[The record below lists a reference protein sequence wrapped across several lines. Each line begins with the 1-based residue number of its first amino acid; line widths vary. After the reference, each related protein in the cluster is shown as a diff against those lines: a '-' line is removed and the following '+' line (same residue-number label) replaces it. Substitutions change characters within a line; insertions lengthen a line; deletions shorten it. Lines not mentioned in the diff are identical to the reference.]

1 MDPYWRAHTGC
12 SIRGPFASRAGR
24 AMFSRMRVLFVYPNL
39 YTQMGFNHGLASLSA
54 QLLRAGHETR
64 LVNLNENL
72 PPVVTPEEILD
83 LVEKWGPGMLA
94 FSCLSQQY
102 LGGLGLARELRH
114 LAAERGLPL
123 PPLVVGGIHPT
134 MVPREVMLDG
144 VWDFVGVGECEDA
157 LLELVRGLE
166 SGAVRDDYPNFLCW
180 RGGQR
185 PSELLQRAAVK
196 QAAAEGRFESADAP
210 PAIGS
215 NEDAGSALREA
226 DRAEVEERIVQ
237 NPVGEFPDFES
248 LPQPDYELFDTQRIL
263 DQKNG
268 WVGLITSRGCPYRCT
283 YCLNHKVVDRYRKDL
298 DRRVSQLGFFR
309 FRRPKDVVEEM
320 RWVLQRYQ
328 NVTTFILDDDLF
340 TQNAEHALA
349 FCEAYRQSGIQV
361 PFVVNSHVKELDP
374 RVSKALADS
383 GCRILK
389 LGIESGSRRVR
400 YSVLQRPMS
409 NDDILRTIENAESH
423 RLHSSGFVM
432 VGLPTETRAERWETV
447 DLLARSGIGRFRC
460 SLFFPFPGTEAHRLA
475 IEAGHV
481 QAERVASLTDFTE
494 SSCLDFGDEE
504 NLFIDKLAT
513 CMPWFVNSRMDLFG
527 PAPAA
532 ARYKPLVEEVLGM
545 DLETWREFRA
555 RVREVDAEIS
565 AAATD
570 ARELHYAI
578 RYNASMGVRSDFFL
592 AEDAG
597 IEWLT
602 AAARPV
608 PERLEL
614 ALSKQGL

>member
-1 MDPYWRAHTGC
+1 
-12 SIRGPFASRAGR
+12 
-24 AMFSRMRVLFVYPNL
+24 MFSSMRVLFVYPNL

-72 PPVVTPEEILD
+72 PPVVTPTEILD
-83 LVEKWGPGMLA
+83 LVEAWQPGMLA

-102 LGGLGLARELRH
+102 LGGLGLARELRD
-114 LAAERGLPL
+114 LAAERGLQL

-157 LLELVRGLE
+157 LLELVLGLE
-166 SGAVRDDYPNFLCW
+166 SGEVRDDYKNFLCW

-185 PSELLQRAAVK
+185 PIEQLQRAAIAK
-196 QAAAEGRFESADAP
+196 AGSEQNEAERHSEHVDGRQGNSSNGDA
-210 PAIGS
+210 S
-215 NEDAGSALREA
+215 SALRESGQA
-226 DRAEVEERIVQ
+226 QVEDRIIQ

-283 YCLNHKVVDRYRKDL
+283 YCLNHKVVDRYREDL

-309 FRRPKDVVEEM
+309 FRRPQDVVEEM

-328 NVTTFILDDDLF
+328 NVSTFILDDDLF

-349 FCEAYRQSGIQV
+349 FCEAYRASGIQV

-374 RVSKALADS
+374 RVSKALAES

-409 NDDILRTIENAESH
+409 NDDILRTIESAESH

-432 VGLPTETRAERWETV
+432 VGLPTETREERWETV

-460 SLFFPFPGTEAHRLA
+460 SLFFPFPGTEAHRLS

-481 QAERVASLTDFTE
+481 KAERVASLTDFTE
-494 SSCLDFGDEE
+494 SSCLDFGAEE

-513 CMPWFVNSRMDLFG
+513 CMPWFVNSRLDLFG
-527 PAPAA
+527 TAPAA
-532 ARYKPLVEEVLGM
+532 ARYRPLVEDVLGM
-545 DLETWREFRA
+545 DLETWQEFRG

-565 AAATD
+565 RAATD

-614 ALSKQGL
+614 ALSKQGH